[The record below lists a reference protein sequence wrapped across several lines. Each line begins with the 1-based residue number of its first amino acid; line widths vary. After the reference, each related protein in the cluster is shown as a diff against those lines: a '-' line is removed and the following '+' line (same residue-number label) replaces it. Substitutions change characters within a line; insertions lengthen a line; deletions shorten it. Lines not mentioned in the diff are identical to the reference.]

1 MHEVR
6 TLDCNLAYHV
16 VYCNSYINVA
26 LVCGQFRAN
35 SLHLF
40 LTCSLAK
47 HAISVPMLVIVLVYY
62 PYALNNLA
70 HTRMHQPLL
79 VRLVFS
85 AQQ

>member
-1 MHEVR
+1 
-6 TLDCNLAYHV
+6 
-16 VYCNSYINVA
+16 
-26 LVCGQFRAN
+26 
-35 SLHLF
+35 
-40 LTCSLAK
+40 
-47 HAISVPMLVIVLVYY
+47 MLVIVLVYY

>member
-1 MHEVR
+1 MHEVS
-6 TLDCNLAYHV
+6 TLDFNLAYHV
-16 VYCNSYINVA
+16 AYINIYINVA
-26 LVCGQFRAN
+26 PVCVQLRAN

-40 LTCSLAK
+40 LTCS
-47 HAISVPMLVIVLVYY
+47 HAISVPTLVKIFVYY